1 VNTALNENSDISNE
15 QSGGTSEQNFFCAF
29 DGRGKPGAGYAPEVQ
44 MNTETM
50 MPRRM
55 DQNEGPS
62 RYRTKRPTAQPISVF
77 ATRELNAKKS
87 GAELWFRD
95 GDGRDQRPER
105 IVPIGAIENKPHED
119 ATDENSNGVLQE
131 GSGAAGAEVS
141 ATVVMGFLGCVP
153 GDSKIG
159 GRWVRHGILA
169 VFPQIY
175 DPRDAKLRRYR
186 IANEF
191 VANTLG
197 SLEKLL
203 WNASE
208 VRECS

>member
-1 VNTALNENSDISNE
+1 
-15 QSGGTSEQNFFCAF
+15 
-29 DGRGKPGAGYAPEVQ
+29 
-44 MNTETM
+44 
-50 MPRRM
+50 
-55 DQNEGPS
+55 
-62 RYRTKRPTAQPISVF
+62 
-77 ATRELNAKKS
+77 
-87 GAELWFRD
+87 
-95 GDGRDQRPER
+95 
-105 IVPIGAIENKPHED
+105 VPIGAIENKPYED

-175 DPRDAKLRRYR
+175 DPRDAILRRYR